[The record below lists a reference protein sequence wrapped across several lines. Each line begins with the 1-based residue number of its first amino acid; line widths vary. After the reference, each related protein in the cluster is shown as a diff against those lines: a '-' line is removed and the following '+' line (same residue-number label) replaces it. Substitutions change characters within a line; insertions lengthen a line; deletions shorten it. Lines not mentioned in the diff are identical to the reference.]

1 MRNSLHPP
9 VTRTEPL
16 HIKLQTNPR
25 VSKRTRVKRNSSRGR
40 LARPRDTLRPRRFRT
55 APTCTQFRITP
66 RIRRGPFQPQFT
78 DSKILVVPA
87 VGIEFRFTPS
97 QTTIMAGCA
106 SPWSWQDANV
116 TFLRCSS
123 AAPAVAL
130 RPGSWGD
137 TQDPCGLGGLEIP
150 AKTAARG
157 QRACHVY
164 RCAILCASVLRD
176 ARSYCSPTCI
186 PSGRGT
192 QMARRLATRNPLRV
206 GPGEHARSPVGHRKV
221 QGQRLSLLR
230 WSPLLRRSRQPV
242 ERTGSHHGGSR
253 PASAGTQDPSV
264 LIWAA
269 AFLIL
274 SVFARRTS
282 APKSTI

>member
-1 MRNSLHPP
+1 VGVLERHDGRGLNPSNELYEPIAVVLGVVMRNSLHPP

-130 RPGSWGD
+130 RPGSHFVPQYQIHGPWAC
-137 TQDPCGLGGLEIP
+137 PC
-150 AKTAARG
+150 
-157 QRACHVY
+157 
-164 RCAILCASVLRD
+164 
-176 ARSYCSPTCI
+176 
-186 PSGRGT
+186 
-192 QMARRLATRNPLRV
+192 
-206 GPGEHARSPVGHRKV
+206 
-221 QGQRLSLLR
+221 
-230 WSPLLRRSRQPV
+230 
-242 ERTGSHHGGSR
+242 
-253 PASAGTQDPSV
+253 
-264 LIWAA
+264 
-269 AFLIL
+269 
-274 SVFARRTS
+274 TS
-282 APKSTI
+282 